1 MTKRDTPYGT
11 EKTNDDLAYT
21 KVKQNQKL
29 KRRTK
34 KMETTLKV

>member
-1 MTKRDTPYGT
+1 MTKRDTPYRT
-11 EKTNDDLAYT
+11 EKTHDDPAYT

-34 KMETTLKV
+34 KMETT